1 MIMKAKKTLV
11 NTKTR
16 PQTPIED
23 IETPKRTPQKDT
35 FIPSPIIYNRED
47 MKDLFF
53 IVKGQFRKGVE
64 PSFINTAT
72 GDVSYVGGY
81 NPESDTTE
89 NWYMCLDK
97 VTFHCVGCG
106 SDLKKVLHG
115 VYTQIVK
122 HKGQAK
128 KYFKYV
134 SDTTSDDYY
143 ETHYLGSTPLDH
155 DQRAKKAEG
164 RCPRTSPPMRC
175 LYEAVYNMYGH
186 YYDDFVE
193 EMEDLAFSDLEK
205 WKKENNPLNKTK
217 KRLSKAP
224 IKKSVETLETPV
236 KEVEE
241 RPVKKLGKMKP
252 KFGVKKLV
260 PSVQ

>member
-1 MIMKAKKTLV
+1 MIIKAKKTLV
-11 NTKTR
+11 NTKT
-16 PQTPIED
+16 TPVED
-23 IETPKRTPQKDT
+23 IKTPKITPQKDT

-53 IVKGQFRKGVE
+53 IVKGQYRKGVE
-64 PSFINTAT
+64 PSFINIVT
-72 GDVSYVGGY
+72 GDMSYVGGY

-106 SDLKKVLHG
+106 SDLKKVAHG

-122 HKGQAK
+122 NKGQAK

-143 ETHYLGSTPLDH
+143 ETHYLGRTPLDH
-155 DQRAKKAEG
+155 DQRVKKAEG

-175 LYEAVYNMYGH
+175 LYEAIYNRYGH
-186 YYDDFVE
+186 YYNDLVE
-193 EMEDLAFSDLEK
+193 EMEDLAFSDLEEVLRNSK
-205 WKKENNPLNKTK
+205 PINRTRKIMKKTPRVQK
-217 KRLSKAP
+217 
-224 IKKSVETLETPV
+224 VDMETPKTPQMNTSLKKV
-236 KEVEE
+236 NKV
-241 RPVKKLGKMKP
+241 KLG
-252 KFGVKKLV
+252 VRKL
-260 PSVQ
+260 SMA